1 MTKRILIDAV
11 HGEEIR
17 MVVLENGKVLD
28 YDVQS
33 QDKMQNRGNIYV
45 GVVNRVEP
53 SLQSAF
59 VEYGGNRN
67 GFLPMSEVNPTFYN
81 KLSAKEKAEVLE
93 EYALTRSEKYN
104 LIKQA
109 REMLALAEQGHVF
122 EVEDEPKVEEK
133 PAKKARK
140 PRKAKTEEKVA
151 KTETVVEVKEAKKE
165 TVKEQK
171 EAKPAKQAKPA
182 KKAAVKAKEEVK
194 SEPKQIVF
202 DFNEDAKEEA
212 PKEVKAEAKKE
223 AKPVKE
229 VNKEITSKT
238 VTADFGDPKGNI
250 DAEKLVI
257 PTQEV
262 EEEDSKKIAVSKT
275 EIALEVEEEISE
287 ELDENLELAEKTAS
301 AEKQY
306 IKLRT
311 KTNEE
316 QIEELK
322 GYLQPLNRRYH
333 IEDVL
338 KVGQKVLVQVNKEE
352 RGNKGAALT
361 TNISLPGRYSVLMP
375 NVANAGG
382 VSRKITDPAERSEL
396 RHIVDSLDIDNSRSL
411 IVRTAAIG
419 QGQAAIERDYK
430 ALSIQWDNILNV
442 LEKENGAVCVHND
455 SNIITKS
462 IRDIVS
468 ADVDEI
474 VISGEESYREAKSY
488 VKAIMPS
495 YAKQVREHRAQVP
508 LFSHY
513 KVESELHKLHTTRVD
528 LESGA
533 YLIINP
539 TEALV
544 SIDINSGK
552 STGEKTIED
561 TALKTNIEAA
571 HEIAKQLRLRD
582 LSGLIV
588 IDFIDMDSQDHER
601 QVERTMR
608 NALRNDRAKTQV
620 GFITEF
626 GLLEM
631 SRQRIRPTLEESMF
645 KVCPHCNGTGSMRSP
660 ASSAIT
666 ILRGIEEEKLFSKAD
681 ILEIYTHS
689 DVAVYMLN
697 HKRDLIKDFETK
709 YKVRIVVNAD
719 NNYMSPD
726 HKVDLLK
733 VNHDGTVKRT
743 SQEFI
748 LREKAED
755 LNQVDS
761 ELIASFVSKNQVKTI
776 DTKVSLPIEDD
787 EEMRHEPK
795 EAKKEKAPK
804 VKRER
809 KQSNSSSKVKTA
821 FKRWWNG
828 K

>member
-1 MTKRILIDAV
+1 
-11 HGEEIR
+11 
-17 MVVLENGKVLD
+17 
-28 YDVQS
+28 
-33 QDKMQNRGNIYV
+33 
-45 GVVNRVEP
+45 
-53 SLQSAF
+53 
-59 VEYGGNRN
+59 
-67 GFLPMSEVNPTFYN
+67 
-81 KLSAKEKAEVLE
+81 
-93 EYALTRSEKYN
+93 
-104 LIKQA
+104 
-109 REMLALAEQGHVF
+109 
-122 EVEDEPKVEEK
+122 
-133 PAKKARK
+133 
-140 PRKAKTEEKVA
+140 
-151 KTETVVEVKEAKKE
+151 
-165 TVKEQK
+165 
-171 EAKPAKQAKPA
+171 
-182 KKAAVKAKEEVK
+182 
-194 SEPKQIVF
+194 
-202 DFNEDAKEEA
+202 
-212 PKEVKAEAKKE
+212 
-223 AKPVKE
+223 
-229 VNKEITSKT
+229 
-238 VTADFGDPKGNI
+238 
-250 DAEKLVI
+250 
-257 PTQEV
+257 
-262 EEEDSKKIAVSKT
+262 
-275 EIALEVEEEISE
+275 
-287 ELDENLELAEKTAS
+287 
-301 AEKQY
+301 
-306 IKLRT
+306 
-311 KTNEE
+311 
-316 QIEELK
+316 
-322 GYLQPLNRRYH
+322 
-333 IEDVL
+333 
-338 KVGQKVLVQVNKEE
+338 
-352 RGNKGAALT
+352 
-361 TNISLPGRYSVLMP
+361 
-375 NVANAGG
+375 
-382 VSRKITDPAERSEL
+382 
-396 RHIVDSLDIDNSRSL
+396 
-411 IVRTAAIG
+411 
-419 QGQAAIERDYK
+419 
-430 ALSIQWDNILNV
+430 
-442 LEKENGAVCVHND
+442 
-455 SNIITKS
+455 
-462 IRDIVS
+462 
-468 ADVDEI
+468 
-474 VISGEESYREAKSY
+474 
-488 VKAIMPS
+488 
-495 YAKQVREHRAQVP
+495 
-508 LFSHY
+508 
-513 KVESELHKLHTTRVD
+513 
-528 LESGA
+528 
-533 YLIINP
+533 
-539 TEALV
+539 
-544 SIDINSGK
+544 
-552 STGEKTIED
+552 
-561 TALKTNIEAA
+561 
-571 HEIAKQLRLRD
+571 